1 MNPGSDAT
9 EDAFKKFKET
19 WEPSDELAVLAK
31 KEEKLLEKRLSLTE
45 AALQSAITELT
56 AKTVVLQKVSA
67 DLRLTARQIQDENIE
82 MRQRTTNLESNI
94 EATFEWWDGKTDE
107 IRKLMA
113 IMVSMGFEINL
124 D

>member
-1 MNPGSDAT
+1 MNSETDAT

-19 WEPSDELAVLAK
+19 WEPSDELADKAK
-31 KEEKLLEKRLSLTE
+31 TEEKSLKIRLTLTE

-56 AKTVVLQKVSA
+56 AKTVALQKVVRKLVKTEERIT
-67 DLRLTARQIQDENIE
+67 DFDRRIE
-82 MRQRTTNLESNI
+82 VRFTNLEGKI
-94 EATFEWWDGKTDE
+94 DETREWWDDKTDE